1 MATSSHNT
9 LEEAITRLNEE
20 GWFSDSKKNE
30 DCGLIFRKE
39 GADCFCII
47 AISMKSESHWK
58 EICENVDRRKRD
70 NLRPYIDGSFYT
82 QKVIYTIL
90 WYLEAV

>member
-9 LEEAITRLNEE
+9 LEEAITRLYDV
-20 GWFSDSKKNE
+20 GWVSEAKKNE

-58 EICENVDRRKRD
+58 EICDDLDRIKRN
-70 NLRPYIDGSFYT
+70 NLRPYTEGHLQHQRI
-82 QKVIYTIL
+82 VYTIL